1 MIKNF
6 LLKNRVKITLSLL
19 TMLFIPGGISFGEE
33 LTDEEINALRE
44 MLKYTKNTK
53 KMIKMLLL

>member
-19 TMLFIPGGISFGEE
+19 TMLFIPGGISFGE
-33 LTDEEINALRE
+33 
-44 MLKYTKNTK
+44 KN
-53 KMIKMLLL
+53 